1 MAADASGTPSESQSD
16 QDGIERIVDPDDYT
30 IRRRLRQLH
39 DARDAVREVKDEAFR
54 LERAERSIKPQDRD
68 RFVAERIA
76 DYIAEV
82 AVVVEQV
89 GSEDLDAFLETEVD
103 SHENNDREHVTLGE
117 IRDQRGLVGNRGVI
131 HFATSMRAWSEVNRV
146 FERIAGAQFE
156 SGSLPS
162 ESGFNPA
169 MEDV

>member
-76 DYIAEV
+76 DYVAEV

-89 GSEDLDAFLETEVD
+89 STEDLDQFLETTVAADE
-103 SHENNDREHVTLGE
+103 ENDREEVTLGE
-117 IRDQRGLVGNRGVI
+117 IRDRRGLVGNRGVI

-146 FERIAGAQFE
+146 FERIAGAEFE
-156 SGSLPS
+156 SSGLPQ
-162 ESGFNPA
+162 ERGFQSVE
-169 MEDV
+169 EDA

>member
-1 MAADASGTPSESQSD
+1 MAADASGTPSDSQPD

-54 LERAERSIKPQDRD
+54 LERAERSIKPHDRD

-76 DYIAEV
+76 DYVAEV

-89 GSEDLDAFLETEVD
+89 GSEDVDTFLGTTVDAST
-103 SHENNDREHVTLGE
+103 ENNREVVELRE
-117 IRDQRGLVGNRGVI
+117 IRDKRGLVGERGVI
-131 HFATSMRAWSEVNRV
+131 HYATAMRAWTEVNRT
-146 FERIAGAQFE
+146 FERIAGAEFQ
-156 SGSLPS
+156 SGSLPTEAS
-162 ESGFNPA
+162 FNPA
-169 MEDV
+169 VEDA